1 MISGFIVDGR
11 YELGGVEQFASINVK
26 VARERAEERFSFLPV
41 MSESTPITCAPRSSS
56 RSQICDPRNPAAPVT
71 MTVLFV
77 YSILLTMIA
86 CYTLGMRNM
95 KSVLSIS
102 LVICAALVVRIP
114 LIDGSFWLDEA
125 AQVLE
130 SMRPLSQQLDIG
142 ADFQPPLFHLIVHVF
157 TRWGVEEWWLRLASL
172 IPGLITIFFTYR
184 IGILL
189 SKTEKRQQMLGFFS
203 STFLSLSS
211 FHVYFSQELRPY
223 ALAACW
229 ATISW
234 YILLRAQQKKT
245 WSMRDRTCF
254 IFCSIAGLYT
264 MYVYP
269 FLLISQFAFLVFS
282 HTKEIKQRIQD
293 AGWIILG
300 FLPWVPHFLF
310 QLKVGRT
317 LQDTLPGWSAVV
329 STPQWKALPLVLLK
343 FFGGGLKIDMS
354 LQDIV
359 YFGVPV
365 VFLGYLV
372 WRSRHTLS
380 RALFFWFGLSV
391 FLAWLVSFIVPVL
404 APKRVLF
411 VLPAF
416 FLLIT
421 QAILSQKQKM
431 MRYVGITLCLVYQ
444 GIGLVSYWTLP
455 YMQREGWKDSIAS
468 IRQQYSAG
476 TSIAVFGFTE
486 PFAPW
491 IFYERNQ
498 NIRFPTAS
506 FSSFPLVQKE
516 VERSLATL
524 ESYKTV
530 LVFNYLRDLTD
541 PSHLIESWVES
552 QGFEQKTIIQTK
564 NIGFIR
570 VYERNTFIS
579 VKN

>member
-1 MISGFIVDGR
+1 
-11 YELGGVEQFASINVK
+11 
-26 VARERAEERFSFLPV
+26 
-41 MSESTPITCAPRSSS
+41 
-56 RSQICDPRNPAAPVT
+56 
-71 MTVLFV
+71 
-77 YSILLTMIA
+77 
-86 CYTLGMRNM
+86 MRNM
-95 KSVLSIS
+95 KSILSVSVPLFIAL
-102 LVICAALVVRIP
+102 LVRVP

-142 ADFQPPLFHLIVHVF
+142 ADFQPPLFHVLVHLL

-172 IPGLITIFFTYR
+172 IPGLVTIFFTYR
-184 IGILL
+184 IGMLFG
-189 SKTEKRQQMLGFFS
+189 KTEKRQHIIGFLSSML
-203 STFLSLSS
+203 LSLSA

-234 YILLRAQQKKT
+234 YVLLRAQQKKM
-245 WSMRDRTCF
+245 WNMRDRTCF

-282 HTKEIKQRIQD
+282 HTKEIKKHLQD
-293 AGWIILG
+293 AGWITLG
-300 FLPWVPHFLF
+300 FLPWVPYFLF

-317 LQDTLPGWSAVV
+317 LQHTLPGWSTVV

-343 FFGGGLKIDMS
+343 FFGGGVKIDMS

-359 YFGVPV
+359 YFGVPI
-365 VFLGYLV
+365 VFLSYAV
-372 WRSRHTLS
+372 WKSRHTLS
-380 RALFFWFGLSV
+380 RALLLWLGLSL

-421 QAILSQKQKM
+421 QAILSLKQKSVW
-431 MRYVGITLCLVYQ
+431 YAGIALCLVYQ
-444 GIGLVSYWTLP
+444 GMGLVSYWTLP
-455 YMQREGWKDSIAS
+455 YMQREGWRESIAA

-476 TSIAVFGFTE
+476 TSVAVFGFTE

-491 IFYERNQ
+491 IFYERNK
-498 NIRFPTAS
+498 NFRFPTAS

-516 VERSLATL
+516 VEQSFATL
-524 ESYKTV
+524 ESYKTI
-530 LVFNYLRDLTD
+530 LIFDYLRDLTD
-541 PSHLIESWVES
+541 PSRLIESWVETH
-552 QGFEQKTIIQTK
+552 GFEQKTIIQTK
-564 NIGFIR
+564 NMGFIR